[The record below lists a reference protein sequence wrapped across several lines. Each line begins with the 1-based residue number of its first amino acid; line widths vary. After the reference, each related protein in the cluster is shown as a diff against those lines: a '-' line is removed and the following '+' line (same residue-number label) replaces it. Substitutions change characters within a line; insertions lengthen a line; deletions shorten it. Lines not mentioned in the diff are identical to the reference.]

1 MDSKNKS
8 FSAHFIAGGLAG
20 TVGATLLCP
29 LEVVKT
35 RLQSSLYKNTHLSST
50 SQNPF
55 RQIAFHMNGV
65 VQLLAGIRKEEG
77 IRALWKGLGP
87 NLIGIVPA
95 RYVGM
100 LRFDIRY

>member
-8 FSAHFIAGGLAG
+8 FSAHFVAGGLAG

-35 RLQSSLYKNTHLSST
+35 RLQSSLYKQSHST
-50 SQNPF
+50 IKTSNPL
-55 RQIAFHMNGV
+55 RQMSFHMSGV
-65 VQLLAGIRKEEG
+65 VQLLANIRKEEG

-95 RYVGM
+95 R
-100 LRFDIRY
+100 